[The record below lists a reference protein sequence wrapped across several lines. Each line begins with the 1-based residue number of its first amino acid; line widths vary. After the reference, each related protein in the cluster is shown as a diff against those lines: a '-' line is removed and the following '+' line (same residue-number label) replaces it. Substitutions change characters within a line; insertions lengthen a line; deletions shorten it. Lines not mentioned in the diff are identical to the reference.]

1 MMKMQKPT
9 ILIVDDEQQMR
20 HLIKLSLQR
29 EGYMCIEASNGEEA
43 LDELAH
49 MLPSL
54 ILIDVMMP
62 IMDGFTLAERIRS
75 VHPSIP
81 IIFLTARGDEFDRI
95 HGLKIGGD
103 DYIVKPF
110 SSGELIARIEAVLR
124 RTTALPR
131 SVEVYQRFGN
141 VKINK
146 LGRTVYVNDE
156 AIPLTLKEYELLVC
170 LCNHIGR
177 AFTREQLLRQIWGL
191 YYLGSERTVD
201 THIKTLRLKLKA
213 EGDLIQTVW
222 GIGYKAEV

>member
-156 AIPLTLKEYELLVC
+156 AIPLTLKEYELLVY

-191 YYLGSERTVD
+191 DYLGSERTVD

>member
-156 AIPLTLKEYELLVC
+156 ATPLTLKEYELLVY

-191 YYLGSERTVD
+191 DYLGSERTVD